1 MEVIFFISA
10 AVIFYAYIGYP
21 LLLILF
27 SRNQQQN
34 ANTDNKPTEDDCPEI
49 TVVLAA
55 YNGEQRIRAR
65 LDNLLA
71 TDYPQE
77 KLHIILVSDGST
89 DNTVAVARAY
99 DYPRLSVMAQEQN
112 LGKAAAINLA
122 MAQVSTPLVAFA
134 DLRQDFAADALT
146 QMCRHFDDPAIGAVT
161 GNLMIEQNQNDGA
174 STDPGL
180 YWKYE
185 KAIRHAEG
193 QINSVVGV
201 TGAIYMIRSQLFTPL
216 QQHTI
221 LDDVFTPMC
230 IVKAGKRVVMAN
242 DALAFDSSSHSVK
255 EEFGRKVRTLAGN
268 YQLMKIIPWIN
279 NPFKNPIF
287 WQWFSHKVCRLL
299 VPFALILLFASCIV
313 LQEMVF
319 TLLLALQLVFY
330 ACAYYGYK
338 KLVRGKNAGIFNVPA
353 TFTILNI
360 AAFIALFK
368 HLFSTP
374 EKLWKKR

>member
-1 MEVIFFISA
+1 MI
-10 AVIFYAYIGYP
+10 
-21 LLLILF
+21 
-27 SRNQQQN
+27 
-34 ANTDNKPTEDDCPEI
+34 
-49 TVVLAA
+49 
-55 YNGEQRIRAR
+55 
-65 LDNLLA
+65 
-71 TDYPQE
+71 
-77 KLHIILVSDGST
+77 
-89 DNTVAVARAY
+89 
-99 DYPRLSVMAQEQN
+99 AQEQN
-112 LGKAAAINLA
+112 LGKAAALNLA

-134 DLRQDFAADALT
+134 DLRQDFAPDALT
-146 QMCRHFDDPAIGAVT
+146 QMCRHFTDEAIGAVT

-174 STDPGL
+174 SKDPGL

-193 QINSVVGV
+193 QINSVVGA
-201 TGAIYMIRSQLFTPL
+201 TGAIYMIRSHLFTPL
-216 QQHTI
+216 KPHTI
-221 LDDVFTPMC
+221 LDDVYTPMC

-242 DALAFDSSSHSVK
+242 KALAFDSSSHSVK

-268 YQLMKIIPWIN
+268 YQLMKIIPWVN

-299 VPFALILLFASCIV
+299 VPFALILLFVSCLL
-313 LQEMVF
+313 LQEMIF
-319 TLLLALQLVFY
+319 SLLLALQLGFY

-338 KLVRGKNAGIFNVPA
+338 KLVQGKNAGIFNVPA
-353 TFTILNI
+353 TFAILNI

>member
-21 LLLILF
+21 LLLMFFCRKLDN
-27 SRNQQQN
+27 SRENRVM
-34 ANTDNKPTEDDCPEI
+34 AAEDFPEV
-49 TVVLAA
+49 TLVLAA
-55 YNGEQRIRAR
+55 YNGEHRIRDR

-77 KLHIILVSDGST
+77 KLHIIVVSDGST

-99 DYPRLSVMAQEQN
+99 DFPRLKVMALENNQ
-112 LGKAAAINLA
+112 GKAAALNLA
-122 MAQVSTPLVAFA
+122 MEQVSTPLVAFA
-134 DLRQDFAADALT
+134 DLRQNFAPDALGE
-146 QMCRHFDDPAIGAVT
+146 MCRHFIDDSIGAVT
-161 GNLMIEQNQNDGA
+161 GNLMIEQNQDDGA
-174 STDPGL
+174 SKDPGL

-193 QINSVVGV
+193 QLNSVVGV

-221 LDDVFTPMC
+221 LDDVYTPMC
-230 IVKAGKRVVMAN
+230 IVRAGKRVVMAN
-242 DALAFDSSSHSVK
+242 EALAFDSSSHSVK

-299 VPFALILLFASCIV
+299 VPFALILLFASCIA
-313 LQEMVF
+313 LQEMF
-319 TLLLALQLVFY
+319 FNLLLALQLGFY

-338 KLVRGKNAGIFNVPA
+338 KLVQGKSAGIFNVPA

>member
-21 LLLILF
+21 LLLMLL
-27 SRNQQQN
+27 SRKLDDSEEQG
-34 ANTDNKPTEDDCPEI
+34 AMAPEDFPEV

-55 YNGEQRIRAR
+55 YNGEHRITAR

-71 TDYPQE
+71 TRYPQE
-77 KLHIILVSDGST
+77 KLHIIMVSDGST

-99 DYPRLSVMAQEQN
+99 DFERLRVIEQEQN
-112 LGKAAAINLA
+112 QGKAAAINQA
-122 MAQVSTPLVAFA
+122 MAQVTTPLVAFA
-134 DLRQDFAADALT
+134 DLRQDFAPDALE
-146 QMCRHFDDPAIGAVT
+146 QMCQHFNDKAVGAVT
-161 GNLMIEQNQNDGA
+161 GNLMIEQNQDDGA
-174 STDPGL
+174 SKDPGL

-242 DALAFDSSSHSVK
+242 KALAFDSSSHSVK

-268 YQLMKIIPWIN
+268 YQLMKILPWLN

-299 VPFALILLFASCIV
+299 VPFALILLFATCIA
-313 LQEMVF
+313 LQEMIF
-319 TLLLALQLVFY
+319 NLLLALQLGFY

-338 KLVRGKNAGIFNVPA
+338 KLVQGKNAGIFNVPA
-353 TFTILNI
+353 TFAILNI